1 MRAGGAKAGVWAGV
15 LTVLLAVAAAQAE
28 ERLVLEPYPGA
39 AWHEVINQANGPRFI
54 RQQVPADQTLQN
66 FNDSLTAQ
74 SFPGQQGAAADVIG
88 VIFNQFSQVCDMV
101 ETVGPKVSAE
111 QGREVAYGRVYCGRQ
126 KGQTFGIHFFFKAIN
141 GSDGLYLVGRG
152 FRTPASD
159 HAGAPPLAE
168 DKAIAF
174 LQAEGVA
181 TKYLTD
187 QVYVCDPVFPDPK
200 CAAEALST
208 GR

>member
-1 MRAGGAKAGVWAGV
+1 MGKFGAIVGAAG
-15 LTVLLAVAAAQAE
+15 LLAVAGVGHAA
-28 ERLVLEPYPGA
+28 ERLVLGPYPGGP
-39 AWHEVINQANGPRFI
+39 WVDVIDNSSMLER
-54 RQQVPADQTLQN
+54 VPQGQTGDDFQDVLTSQTVREYRGSPSSYITQTLDQ
-66 FNDSLTAQ
+66 L
-74 SFPGQQGAAADVIG
+74 GQT
-88 VIFNQFSQVCDMV
+88 C
-101 ETVGPKVSAE
+101 ETVQMAGPTTAEE

-126 KGQTFGIHFFFKAIN
+126 KGQAFGIHFFFKAIE
-141 GSDGLYLVGRG
+141 GADALYLVGRG

-200 CAAEALST
+200 CTGEAVPT
-208 GR
+208 GP

>member
-1 MRAGGAKAGVWAGV
+1 MMLRGIMGKGRAIFAAVGVLALAGVSHGA
-15 LTVLLAVAAAQAE
+15 
-28 ERLVLEPYPGA
+28 ERLVLGPYPGGPWA
-39 AWHEVINQANGPRFI
+39 DVLDNGSVLERVPQGQTADNFQDVMTSQTI
-54 RQQVPADQTLQN
+54 RGYRGSPASYMTQTLDQ
-66 FNDSLTAQ
+66 L
-74 SFPGQQGAAADVIG
+74 GQT
-88 VIFNQFSQVCDMV
+88 C
-101 ETVGPKVSAE
+101 ETVQITGPTTAEE
-111 QGREVAYGRVYCGRQ
+111 QGRQVAYGRVYCGRQ
-126 KGQTFGIHFFFKAIN
+126 KGQTFGIHFFFKAIE
-141 GSDGLYLVGRG
+141 GSEGLYLVGRG

-200 CAAEALST
+200 CTSEAVPT

>member
-1 MRAGGAKAGVWAGV
+1 MDKAGAIIGAVG
-15 LTVLLAVAAAQAE
+15 LLAIAGAAHGA
-28 ERLVLEPYPGA
+28 ERLVLGPYPGVP
-39 AWHEVINQANGPRFI
+39 WIDVVDNGSVLER
-54 RQQVPADQTLQN
+54 VPQGQSGDDFQDVLTSQIVRDYRGSPASYITQTLDQ
-66 FNDSLTAQ
+66 L
-74 SFPGQQGAAADVIG
+74 GQTCESVQIA
-88 VIFNQFSQVCDMV
+88 
-101 ETVGPKVSAE
+101 GPTTGEE
-111 QGREVAYGRVYCGRQ
+111 QGRQVAYGRVYCGRQ
-126 KGQTFGIHFFFKAIN
+126 KGQAFGIHFFFKAIE
-141 GSDGLYLVGRG
+141 GAEVLYLVGRG

-200 CAAEALST
+200 CTAEAVPT